1 MKRNLKK
8 GFTLVEL
15 VIVIAVIAILS
26 AVLIP
31 TFGNVISNAKRSS
44 AQSEASNAISQYVT
58 NAASNN
64 QDVTL
69 PDGYVVVLNSRTE
82 LVGYTYT
89 TVGNEGVWEVPES
102 SNSYAL
108 DAKNIS
114 YIFEYSVDGGLG
126 DKNVDYAA
134 NASKFAATSLSFVG
148 SNSSQATAGT
158 VKLLSATSFQSY
170 SVYLL
175 DATISGDAASGVTLK
190 GKVLLFAK
198 TTA

>member
-1 MKRNLKK
+1 MKKNLKK

-82 LVGYTYT
+82 LVKYTYDSGEEAWA
-89 TVGNEGVWEVPES
+89 VSDGS
-102 SNSYAL
+102 SNSYTL
-108 DAKNIS
+108 DTKNIS

-126 DKNVDYAA
+126 DKNVDYDE
-134 NASKFAATSLSFVG
+134 NNFAATSLSFVG
-148 SNSSQATAGT
+148 SDDNQNTAGT

-198 TTA
+198 AA